1 MVKHAAKQ
9 APREAQAKK
18 DAVQFSD
25 DRCRELL
32 VWSCWLG
39 ARMRFNFPTTG
50 VGNSRFGVVGLGRDG
65 CFLAVK
71 SIAKGGRT
79 PKSSVL

>member
-1 MVKHAAKQ
+1 MV
-9 APREAQAKK
+9 
-18 DAVQFSD
+18 VVVVVLVVVVVVVVVLLLLL
-25 DRCRELL
+25 LL
-32 VWSCWLG
+32 VVVVVVVV
-39 ARMRFNFPTTG
+39 ARRKPKRMRFNFPTTG